1 MKELILLLVM
11 LNPFAQVLYLFELM
25 DKLKP
30 GEFFKMHLKA
40 TLISFIIFVI
50 FALIGEKY
58 IMKEIF
64 QVRLAS
70 LQIFGGIIILFIAFK
85 YIIEGSGSNVLFRG
99 DITDLAPNIALP
111 YMIGPGTVWVSILIG
126 RKFSFHFTVGIIF
139 TVLFINFI
147 FLMVY
152 HQIHFRISNRKEQ
165 VVGKYFAILMRINAL
180 FIGAIA
186 IEMMISGIESV
197 IKNI

>member
-1 MKELILLLVM
+1 MKELLLILIM

-30 GEFFKMHLKA
+30 GEFFRVHLKA
-40 TLISFIIFVI
+40 THISFII
-50 FALIGEKY
+50 
-58 IMKEIF
+58 KESF
-64 QVRLAS
+64 QIRLAS
-70 LQIFGGIIILFIAFK
+70 LQIFGSIIILFIAFK

-111 YMIGPGTVWVSILIG
+111 YMIGPGTIWVSILIG
-126 RKFSFHFTVGIIF
+126 RKFSLHFTIAIILI
-139 TVLFINFI
+139 VLLINFF
-147 FLMVY
+147 FLVIY
-152 HQIHFRISNRKEQ
+152 HQIHFRISNKKEQ
-165 VVGKYFAILMRINAL
+165 IIGKYFAILMRVNAL

-197 IKNI
+197 IQNFNF